1 MFRIIGNNFVT
12 IELYLILIQKLYL
25 KQIKNQMKRLKWITT
40 IVLMATTMIASAQ
53 TADEILDNYFEN
65 IGGKEKLKSLEGI
78 KMFAKVNQGGMEI
91 PLEIIQ
97 LKDGRQMSIITF
109 QGKSIK
115 QGVYD
120 GETLWSHNFMTMKAE
135 KSEAETTENFKLNT
149 NDFPDPFLDYKEK
162 GYTVELMENEMIDG
176 TETYKIKLVQE
187 PLTVDGNKE
196 ENVSYYFFDMDNF
209 VPIAVQSE
217 IKAGQGKGMTSEIT
231 MSDYQEV
238 EGIYFAFAMTQG
250 VKDGPSSPLTIESI
264 ELNPTVEEGSFAFP
278 EEIVEEEKN

>member
-1 MFRIIGNNFVT
+1 
-12 IELYLILIQKLYL
+12 
-25 KQIKNQMKRLKWITT
+25 MKTLRWITA
-40 IVLMATTMIASAQ
+40 IVLMATTMISSAQ

-78 KMFAKVNQGGMEI
+78 KMMAKVNQQGMEI

-109 QGKSIK
+109 QGKQIK

-135 KSEAETTENFKLNT
+135 KSEAEATENFKLNT
-149 NDFPDPFLDYKEK
+149 NDFPDSFIDYKEK
-162 GYTVELMENEMIDG
+162 GYTVELMENEIIDG
-176 TETYKIKLVQE
+176 TETFKIKLVRE

-196 ENVSYYFFDMDNF
+196 EDVSYYFFDMDNF

-217 IKAGQGKGMTSEIT
+217 IKSGQAKGMTQEIT

-238 EGIYFAFAMTQG
+238 DGIYFAFAMTQG
-250 VKDGPSSPLTIESI
+250 IKDGPSNPMTIESI
-264 ELNPTVEEGSFAFP
+264 ELNPTIEDGFFTFP
-278 EEIVEEEKN
+278 KEIIEEEKN

>member
-1 MFRIIGNNFVT
+1 
-12 IELYLILIQKLYL
+12 
-25 KQIKNQMKRLKWITT
+25 MKTLRWITA
-40 IVLMATTMIASAQ
+40 IVLMATTMISSAQ

-78 KMFAKVNQGGMEI
+78 KMMAKVNQQGMEI

-109 QGKSIK
+109 QGKQIK

-135 KSEAETTENFKLNT
+135 KSEAEATENFKLNT
-149 NDFPDPFLDYKEK
+149 NDFPDSFIDYKEK
-162 GYTVELMENEMIDG
+162 GYTIELMGNEIIDG
-176 TETYKIKLVQE
+176 TETFKIKLVRE

-196 ENVSYYFFDMDNF
+196 EDVSYYFFDMDNF

-217 IKAGQGKGMTSEIT
+217 IKSGQAKGMTQEIT

-238 EGIYFAFAMTQG
+238 DGIYFAFAMTQG
-250 VKDGPSSPLTIESI
+250 IKDGPSNPMTIESI
-264 ELNPTVEEGSFAFP
+264 ELNPTIEDGFFTFP
-278 EEIVEEEKN
+278 KEIIEEEKN